1 MAHWPTLLVLQA
13 KYAVLISEKF
23 LPRFGF
29 GFGFG
34 FGNFLDS
41 DSDSAESQNH
51 GFGRPL
57 ELNMAIKI
65 QE

>member
-1 MAHWPTLLVLQA
+1 MLFC
-13 KYAVLISEKF
+13 EKS

-34 FGNFLDS
+34 FGDFL

-57 ELNMAIKI
+57 VSNEPNFAKFTKI
-65 QE
+65 FQFSM

>member
-1 MAHWPTLLVLQA
+1 MPETSLF
-13 KYAVLISEKF
+13 YEKF

-34 FGNFLDS
+34 FGDFL
-41 DSDSAESQNH
+41 DSDSAESQHH

-57 ELNMAIKI
+57 TEPKKI
-65 QE
+65 LQSKHKENWKNEK

>member
-1 MAHWPTLLVLQA
+1 MKVYFILVLQA
-13 KYAVLISEKF
+13 KYAVLICEKF

-34 FGNFLDS
+34 FGDFLDS

-57 ELNMAIKI
+57 IK
-65 QE
+65 